1 MYDDYEYILLV
12 IHLSYTRPI
21 NSHMIYAQTTFVD
34 SFLSEELV
42 SDSKEHGNPSQH
54 SSSLPDVATRAG
66 HGGGRW

>member
-12 IHLSYTRPI
+12 VISHTPIIYT
-21 NSHMIYAQTTFVD
+21 QTTFIEC
-34 SFLSEELV
+34 FLSEELV